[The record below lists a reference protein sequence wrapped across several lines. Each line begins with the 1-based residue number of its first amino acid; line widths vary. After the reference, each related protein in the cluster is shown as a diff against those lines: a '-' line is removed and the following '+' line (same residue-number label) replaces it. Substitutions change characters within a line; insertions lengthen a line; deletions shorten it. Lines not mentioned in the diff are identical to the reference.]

1 MLAMLEQLKLLQHMT
16 PSFYSQPSRLC
27 IKNCMGDQVH
37 PQVLCKK
44 LQDILMLFL
53 EWDYLKRRLVSNN
66 YSFDHL

>member
-27 IKNCMGDQVH
+27 IKKCMGYQVH

-44 LQDILMLFL
+44 FARHTNVVFGVGLFEEETCFEQL
-53 EWDYLKRRLVSNN
+53 
-66 YSFDHL
+66 FF